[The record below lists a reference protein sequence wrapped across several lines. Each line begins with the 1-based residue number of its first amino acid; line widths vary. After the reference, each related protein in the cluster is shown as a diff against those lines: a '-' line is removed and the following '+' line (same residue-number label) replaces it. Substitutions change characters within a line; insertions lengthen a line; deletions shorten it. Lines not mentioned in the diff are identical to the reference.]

1 MRKRRIQMEI
11 TEYFS
16 SPKKNI
22 YLDKIAKCEWNAA
35 KFLESLLKENR
46 FHEVLGG

>member
-16 SPKKNI
+16 SSKKSI
-22 YLDKIAKCEWNAA
+22 YLNKIAKCEWNAA
-35 KFLESLLKENR
+35 KFLSTLLKENR
-46 FHEVLGG
+46 FH